1 MPHQPE
7 SYRPTHDP
15 REAEQIV
22 GELYLPHRL
31 HLPAGVNDVQLELSA
46 ARFGRVTAGV
56 LGYGRALGMTT
67 ADLVDLHIDVPLRG
81 TVLLDDGRGGS
92 TVAAAG
98 RAAVFDP
105 GAPAT
110 LEWSADSTQLCLMV
124 PRAAVEEELEWVL
137 GRSLPVPLGF
147 AFDLD
152 LRTGP
157 GRGWWSVLRVLLDEI
172 TRPSGLVERPEAV
185 RHVEA
190 LVLEG
195 LLQAQPH
202 TLSELLLREQRAGSA
217 GTVARAVQLLRDR
230 PTEPWTTARLA
241 AEVHLSVRAL
251 QEAFKRDLDAT
262 PMGYLRD
269 VRMHAARGSLLSAD
283 PGTASVQSVASQHGF
298 LHAGRFAAAYA
309 RRYGEL
315 PSTTLRRRL

>member
-1 MPHQPE
+1 VLHP

-15 REAEQIV
+15 REAERIV

-31 HLPAGVNDVQLELSA
+31 HLAPGVHDVQLELSA
-46 ARFGRVTAGV
+46 AVFGRVTAGI

-67 ADLVDLHIDVPLRG
+67 EDLVDFHVDVPLRG
-81 TVLLDDGRGGS
+81 TVLLDNGRGEALVGG
-92 TVAAAG
+92 AG
-98 RAAVFDP
+98 RGAVFDP
-105 GAPAT
+105 GARAS
-110 LEWSADSTQLCLMV
+110 LDWSVDSTQLCLMV

-137 GRSLPVPLGF
+137 GRALPAPLSF
-147 AFDLD
+147 TFDLD
-152 LRTGP
+152 LRDGP
-157 GRGWWSVLRVLLDEI
+157 GRGWWSLLRVVLDEI

-202 TLSELLLREQRAGSA
+202 NHSELLHRAARAGSA
-217 GTVARAVQLLRDR
+217 GTVARAAQLLRDR
-230 PTEPWTTARLA
+230 PTEAWTTAQLA

-251 QEAFKRDLDAT
+251 QEGFRRDLDAT
-262 PMGYLRD
+262 PMGYLRE
-269 VRMHAARGSLLSAD
+269 VRMHAVRGALLAGD
-283 PGTASVQSVASQHGF
+283 PTTTSVRAVATRHGF

-309 RRYGEL
+309 ATYGET
-315 PSTTLRRRL
+315 PSTTLRRRS